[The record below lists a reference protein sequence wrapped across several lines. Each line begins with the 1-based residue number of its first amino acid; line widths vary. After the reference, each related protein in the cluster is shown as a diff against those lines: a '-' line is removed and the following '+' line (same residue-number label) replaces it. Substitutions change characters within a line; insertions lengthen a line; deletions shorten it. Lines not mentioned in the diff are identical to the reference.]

1 MRSLWRFV
9 LVWLMALAIPVQG
22 VAAVGML
29 HCAAAPAHQA
39 HTLHDGH
46 HDGHHHAGGDQAQVG
61 DQAEVGD
68 DAGLSPADD
77 GHTLGHKCSACA
89 ACCAGLG
96 LPAHVAEFGSPG
108 VAQAIALPPG
118 AAPASIVPGRLDRP
132 PRPTLA

>member
-29 HCAAAPAHQA
+29 HCAAAPADQA
-39 HTLHDGH
+39 HALHDGH
-46 HDGHHHAGGDQAQVG
+46 HPGHHHAGGDQAE
-61 DQAEVGD
+61 AGD
-68 DAGLSPADD
+68 DAGLSQADD
-77 GHTLGHKCSACA
+77 GHALGHKCSACA

-96 LPAHVAEFGSPG
+96 LPAHVAEFGKAN
-108 VAQAIALPPG
+108 VAQAIALPPV
-118 AAPASIVPGRLDRP
+118 AAPAGVVLGRLDRP